1 MREFARPW
9 SSSIWKDECSIVL
22 HEILL
27 HVLTGRCHS
36 GNSQTILGRNL
47 YHDLQHQTYHDMLY
61 RFMNVWYHCLC
72 VAMCFVFYCFI
83 FRVVGFAGRGDP
95 IKRLEYPC
103 LTPTVV
109 TSSQLQCFSM
119 LQLIE
124 HYDVKIFLILALFD
138 WIAATFLSDPHPS
151 NTTGSFQVSRTKCQ
165 SNRLRYS
172 VAGATKDAF
181 GRLKCIHLVPWW
193 VHHSGPVRQC
203 SEVSRGWRLSFG
215 KKSSDWEKRVF
226 DIEIQ
231 WNKQYKQDNDG
242 QWYKIRFASE
252 WIVNWLIDVD
262 RDLVMRWHLGKWQK
276 SMALFSSSPRSLCRG
291 KLCLEPTLDM
301 QQSSSLARNH
311 IARARPRN
319 MSMEIYVRI
328 IL

>member
-1 MREFARPW
+1 MYSFDSKEINEHKAEDPNGLQFGRKLAREERKFGEIRSFVANDKMGELARPW

-83 FRVVGFAGRGDP
+83 FRAVGFAGRGDP

-151 NTTGSFQVSRTKCQ
+151 NTTGSLVLHCDIV
-165 SNRLRYS
+165 LRPQP
-172 VAGATKDAF
+172 VLDEVGDWLPHQQLLQWCAKF
-181 GRLKCIHLVPWW
+181 GDSILKCIRDVRRWYLRKIRRRRHPWW
-193 VHHSGPVRQC
+193 GWAGSNFSHLREQKLL
-203 SEVSRGWRLSFG
+203 SRNGHCHFG
-215 KKSSDWEKRVF
+215 CE
-226 DIEIQ
+226 
-231 WNKQYKQDNDG
+231 
-242 QWYKIRFASE
+242 
-252 WIVNWLIDVD
+252 
-262 RDLVMRWHLGKWQK
+262 
-276 SMALFSSSPRSLCRG
+276 
-291 KLCLEPTLDM
+291 CLH
-301 QQSSSLARNH
+301 A
-311 IARARPRN
+311 
-319 MSMEIYVRI
+319 
-328 IL
+328 

>member
-1 MREFARPW
+1 
-9 SSSIWKDECSIVL
+9 
-22 HEILL
+22 
-27 HVLTGRCHS
+27 
-36 GNSQTILGRNL
+36 
-47 YHDLQHQTYHDMLY
+47 
-61 RFMNVWYHCLC
+61 
-72 VAMCFVFYCFI
+72 
-83 FRVVGFAGRGDP
+83 
-95 IKRLEYPC
+95 
-103 LTPTVV
+103 
-109 TSSQLQCFSM
+109 M

-226 DIEIQ
+226 DIGIQ

-291 KLCLEPTLDM
+291 KLCLEPTLEHAAEFKPGQKSHSPRQAAKYEYGDIRTYNIYRKVLDVDERWVYDIM
-301 QQSSSLARNH
+301 EHVCRDIGQQTCRDGITRIRSFSEQLACIKQH
-311 IARARPRN
+311 AACF
-319 MSMEIYVRI
+319 S
-328 IL
+328 